1 MNKKFL
7 YPVFMAAVA
16 LSSCSSDEAV
26 NNGGLGGNAAP
37 TSYISVNIVS
47 TPEGGTRAS
56 SDSYENG
63 TPQENTVSK
72 VRFYFFDES
81 GNAASV
87 KASEQANYYDWTNPE
102 GVGTETTGPVERNL
116 NAVLLIETKE
126 GDGLPAQVVAVIN
139 PDEAHLGTTSRSLT
153 ELRNLTADYA
163 KSVNGATDALFVMC
177 NAVYASPAKE
187 EIAATKLTSE
197 NFQNSADEA
206 KKKPVNVYVERNVAK
221 VKVAFETGVLDGNSR
236 VQAKTSDGTAIKVD
250 NKEVYI
256 EFDKW
261 NISGDLNLANL
272 SKHVNTNWD
281 NVFGNGVAWNDAPYF
296 RSYWASAVTPG
307 SGETAKNQYASYT
320 NNQAVSFTASNFK
333 YCNENAERGT
343 DIKQTQVIIPAK
355 LCDVNGNAYTLAEFA
370 GQRYIATATP
380 SGESD
385 LTNLKKA
392 ILTYFENDHKHY
404 YLEGSTY
411 KEIAPEDITFKTS
424 TAANKNNANGKGTY
438 YVYACLSTTGTG
450 KTWLTKKADGTY
462 ETCTSVD
469 NDLLAMPHAK
479 IWKNGATYFYFDIE
493 HLGNQVGVVRNHL
506 YDTSLT
512 KICGLGT
519 PVYNPDEDIIPEKP
533 VEEDTYIAAKV
544 KILSWRLI
552 TSKKTLDWGK

>member
-26 NNGGLGGNAAP
+26 NNGGLGGDAVP

-47 TPEGGTRAS
+47 TPEGGTRAA
-56 SDSYENG
+56 DDKYEAG
-63 TPQENTVSK
+63 TDQENKVTK

-87 KASEQANYYDWTNPE
+87 KASNQANYYDWTNPD
-102 GVGTETTGPVERNL
+102 GTGTETTGPVERNL
-116 NAVLLIETKE
+116 NAVLLIETKN

-139 PDEAHLGTTSRSLT
+139 PNETQLGTTSRSLT

-163 KSVNGATDALFVMC
+163 KSVNEATDASFVMC
-177 NAVYASPAKE
+177 NAVYASPTKE

-197 NFQNSADEA
+197 NFQNSADKA
-206 KKKPVNVYVERNVAK
+206 KNKPVNVYVERNVAK
-221 VKVAFETGVLDGNSR
+221 VKVAFDTGVLDGNR

-296 RSYWASAVTPG
+296 RSYWASAVTLG
-307 SGETAKNQYASYT
+307 SGETAKNQYATYT
-320 NNQAVSFTASNFK
+320 NNQAVAFTGSNFK
-333 YCNENAERGT
+333 YCNENAEKSTG
-343 DIKQTQVIIPAK
+343 IKNTQVIIPAK
-355 LCDVNGNAYTLAEFA
+355 LCDADGNAYTLAEFA

-380 SGESD
+380 SDESD

-404 YLEGSTY
+404 YKDGSDY
-411 KEIAPEDITFKTS
+411 KEIASGDITFKTS
-424 TAANKNNANGKGTY
+424 TALNKNNTNGTGTY
-438 YVYACLSTTGTG
+438 YVYACLNTAGAA
-450 KTWLTKKADGTY
+450 KTWYKHKDDGSYEACSTVDADLQ
-462 ETCTSVD
+462 
-469 NDLLAMPHAK
+469 NMPHAK

-493 HLGNQVGVVRNHL
+493 QFGNKAGVVRNHL

-512 KICGLGT
+512 KIAGLGT
-519 PVYNPDEDIIPEKP
+519 PVYNPDEVIIPEKP
-533 VEEDTYIAAKV
+533 VDEDTYIAAKV

>member
-1 MNKKFL
+1 M
-7 YPVFMAAVA
+7 FMAAVA
-16 LSSCSSDEAV
+16 LSSCSSEETI
-26 NNGGLGGNAAP
+26 NNGGQSGDAAP

-47 TPEGGTRAS
+47 TPEGGTRAA
-56 SDSYENG
+56 DDNYEAG
-63 TPQENTVSK
+63 TPQENKVTK
-72 VRFYFFDES
+72 VRFYFFDEN
-81 GNAASV
+81 GNAATV
-87 KASEQANYYDWTNPE
+87 KASSQANYYDWTTPD
-102 GVGTETTGPVERNL
+102 GTGTETTGPVERNL
-116 NAVLLIETKE
+116 NAVLLIETKN

-139 PDEAHLGTTSRSLT
+139 PDETRLGTTSRNLT
-153 ELRNLTADYA
+153 ELRNLTANYA
-163 KSVNGATDALFVMC
+163 KSANDATDASFVMC
-177 NAVYASPAKE
+177 NSVYASPAKE
-187 EIAATKLTSE
+187 EIAATKLTKD
-197 NFQNSADEA
+197 NFQNSAETA
-206 KKKPVNVYVERNVAK
+206 TANPVNVYVERNVAK
-221 VKVAFETGVLDGNSR
+221 VRVTFDTGVLDGDSR

-250 NKEVYI
+250 NKDVYI
-256 EFDKW
+256 EFGKW

-307 SGETAKNQYASYT
+307 SGETATNQYANYNT
-320 NNQAVSFTASNFK
+320 NQAVAFTERNFK
-333 YCNENAERGT
+333 YCNENAEKGT
-343 DIKQTQVIIPAK
+343 DIKNTQVIIPAK
-355 LCDVNGNAYTLAEFA
+355 LCDADGNAYTLAEFA

-380 SGESD
+380 SDESD
-385 LTNLKKA
+385 LTDLKKA

-404 YLEGSTY
+404 YQEGSTY

-424 TAANKNNANGKGTY
+424 TAAGKNTAANTGTY
-438 YVYACLSTTGTG
+438 YVYACLSTAGAG
-450 KTWLTKKADGTY
+450 KIWLTKKADGTY
-462 ETCTSVD
+462 ETCTSVE

-493 HLGNQVGVVRNHL
+493 HLGNKTGVVRNHL

-519 PVYNPDEDIIPEKP
+519 PVYNPDEDIIPERP
-533 VEEDTYIAAKV
+533 VDEDTYIAAKV